1 MRRKTVNVRM
11 FRDAA
16 PLRDAPLPPL
26 QPYVRCRCGACRECK
41 DNAKW
46 DRVFAKFA
54 VTEYGE
60 ERSLIRSPLSDL

>member
-16 PLRDAPLPPL
+16 LRDAPLPPL
-26 QPYVRCRCGACRECK
+26 QPYMRCRCGGCRECK

-54 VTEYGE
+54 VAEYGE
-60 ERSLIRSPLSDL
+60 ERSLFRSPLSDL